1 MEKRT
6 ITLTLEKAKEF
17 YNSGNEALKA
27 VALQAFTV
35 AELKALDYR
44 SITTFEDA
52 CKALNMRRCSV
63 QYDIERLTG
72 LEGELDNHLQAIYK
86 IDIIRRALNG
96 DWKPDMK
103 KGKIYYPWVKFY
115 HPDIKNLR
123 GEHIATLKIN
133 GQEYLLHGGFTSCSS
148 LEGLSEFSSSCEM
161 GFSNPKVGL
170 LACKSEEIARHM
182 SKYFGKLIFDAC
194 YAQHIDTYKWV
205 ED

>member
-1 MEKRT
+1 MEERT

-35 AELKALDYR
+35 AELEAIGYR
-44 SITTFEDA
+44 SITTFEGA
-52 CKALNMRRCSV
+52 CKALDMSISAVRA
-63 QYDIERLTG
+63 DIEMLTA
-72 LEGELDNHLQAIYK
+72 LEGELDNHLRAIYE

-103 KGKIYYPWVKFY
+103 KGNIYYPWVKFY
-115 HPDIKNLR
+115 HPDIKHLR

-133 GQEYLLHGGFTSCSS
+133 GREYLLHGGFTSCTS
-148 LEGLSEFSSSCEM
+148 LEGLSEFSSSCGS
-161 GFSNPKVGL
+161 GFSNPKIGL
-170 LACKSEEIARHM
+170 FACKNEEIAQHM

-194 YAQHIDTYKWV
+194 YAQHIGTYEWV
-205 ED
+205 

>member
-17 YNSGNEALKA
+17 YNSGNEALKK

-35 AELKALDYR
+35 AELEAIDYR

-52 CKALNMRRCSV
+52 CESLNMRMSAV
-63 QYDIERLTG
+63 KADIYALET
-72 LEGELDNHLQAIYK
+72 LEGELGKHLTAIYK

-133 GQEYLLHGGFTSCSS
+133 GREYLLHGGFTSCSS
-148 LEGLSEFSSSCEM
+148 LDGLSEFSSSCGS

-170 LACKSEEIARHM
+170 LACKSEEIAHHM

-194 YAQHIDTYKWV
+194 YAQHIGTYEWV